1 MRADLIRTYKTVHTW
16 TGIVTGMFLFVA
28 FYAGAISVFEPVLTR
43 WGAAPAAT
51 AALTPIQQA
60 DALIAKLQAERPD
73 IAKHFTLHLG
83 DGPEVPARVTLG
95 DGRDEASVTGA
106 DLTAAGELTVATS
119 HRAALGQFVD
129 DLHRTAGLP
138 VDVELGAMAMGVVS
152 AVYVGA
158 LVSGLIIILPSFV
171 RDLLA
176 LRLGDNLKRLWMDAH
191 NLAGVVS
198 LPFHLVIAL
207 TAVAFGLHDEL
218 YGMLDLAVYDGGVA
232 KVFQAESPF
241 AKIPRDLSPAPLLPA
256 ADLLARLAGV
266 TPDFQPFAMEYR
278 NVGTAAASVM
288 IWGYDEYFLMRTR
301 GFAVLS
307 AVSGAVVNADY
318 LPGSQSPYGATISA
332 FFALHFASFGGLS
345 VKWSYF
351 VLGLAGAFLF
361 YSGNLLWI
369 ESRRRREKRNGGPVT
384 QSRAVRWM
392 AAATV
397 GVCLG
402 CVVGLSA
409 TLAIGRW
416 LPGAVADPVAWWWG
430 IYYAAFLA
438 CVAWA
443 FWRGAARAGAELL
456 YAAAVA
462 TAAIPLGALGPW
474 AAQTGNLGAAS
485 LADEA
490 AVAATAFAMAAG
502 MVMLAKAA
510 ARRADNGPHDSVW
523 SRPVSAAA
531 TRELTPA
538 E

>member
-1 MRADLIRTYKTVHTW
+1 MRADVIRTYKTVHTW

-28 FYAGAISVFEPVLTR
+28 FYAGAVSVFKPVLTG
-43 WGAAPAAT
+43 WGAAPAAM
-51 AALTPIQQA
+51 AALTPVEQA
-60 DALIAKLQAERPD
+60 DALVAKLQAERPD
-73 IAKHFTLHLG
+73 IAKHFILHLG

-95 DGRDEASVTGA
+95 DGRDEAVVTGA
-106 DLTAAGELTVATS
+106 DLTSTGELVVAT
-119 HRAALGQFVD
+119 RARAELGQFVD
-129 DLHRTAGLP
+129 ELHQTAGLP

-152 AVYVGA
+152 AVYVAA
-158 LVSGLIIILPSFV
+158 LISGLIIILPSFV

-207 TAVAFGLHDEL
+207 TAVVFGLHDEL
-218 YGMLDLAVYDGGVA
+218 YGVLDLAVYDGGVA
-232 KVFQAESPF
+232 QVFQAESPF

-256 ADLLARLAGV
+256 AELLERLAGV
-266 TPDFQPFAMEYR
+266 APNFQPFAMEYR

-288 IWGYDEYFLMRTR
+288 IWGYDEHFLMRTR

-318 LPGSQSPYGATISA
+318 LPGSQSAYGATISA

-384 QSRAVRWM
+384 QSRAARWM

-409 TLAIGRW
+409 TLAVGRW
-416 LPGAVADPVAWWWG
+416 LPGAVADPVGWWWG

-462 TAAIPLGALGPW
+462 TAAIPLGAVGPW
-474 AAQTGNLGAAS
+474 AGQIAD
-485 LADEA
+485 LAVEA
-490 AVAATAFAMAAG
+490 AVAATAFVMAAG
-502 MVMLAKAA
+502 MAALARVA
-510 ARRADNGPHDSVW
+510 ARRANNGPRDSVW
-523 SRPVSAAA
+523 SRSENAAA
-531 TRELTPA
+531 PS
-538 E
+538 